1 MLLEHDINGRA
12 YFGCPD
18 EDDSNCGHKIYCD
31 QQKQTCVSEGVG
43 PSYGTAVVRYPSH
56 FQQQGISGTGTPPG
70 STDPGWVIQGNDGS
84 TAEPLGGND
93 LTPAPLCFCQEESVR
108 ITSRSERNPGRDFF
122 ACAKDRNQPQKCK
135 FFKWADEV
143 CGSNSSG
150 VAAAGGTV
158 AAGFMG
164 GDHGPTGAYAA
175 TAGGGF
181 AGTGAAA
188 EADASVVSDAPLCEC
203 QVPSFLY
210 TSRSE
215 RNPNRQF
222 YGCSKP
228 RDDPS
233 KCKFFKWADEV
244 GSSGSGSQQQP
255 HQAAAG
261 VAYGFGGSALPN
273 GAAAAGAVGSGP
285 HGAAGAAVGGD
296 AVVLCVCG
304 QPALQRT
311 SNTSK
316 NPGRV
321 FYKCP
326 KPQGEQCDFFQWA
339 DDPGS
344 GSKRVSGYD
353 RISSGAGATTVQ
365 ADSQQQAAFGGYGA
379 PAAGAAWNS
388 MGSGLNGLSYGG
400 SSSAGAAGAAGGPAG
415 GSGGAGTG
423 TAGGSSGNTCFK
435 CGQDGHWARDCPNTG
450 LGAGVGGGYG
460 GNNYYGGGGG
470 GGGSSSVCF
479 KCQQPG
485 HYARD
490 CPNVATTTTTGSGF
504 RNEGYGSRGS
514 AGSGSRP
521 GACFKCN
528 QPGHWASQCPNA
540 R

>member
-108 ITSRSERNPGRDFF
+108 ITSRTATNPKSANF
-122 ACAKDRNQPQKCK
+122 
-135 FFKWADEV
+135 
-143 CGSNSSG
+143 SSG
-150 VAAAGGTV
+150 QTKSAAATAV
-158 AAGFMG
+158 ALQLLAAQLLLGSWG

-400 SSSAGAAGAAGGPAG
+400 SSSAGAAGAAGGACWWLRG
-415 GSGGAGTG
+415 VLALALLVAAVATH
-423 TAGGSSGNTCFK
+423 ASS
-435 CGQDGHWARDCPNTG
+435 